1 MQKALSESNT
11 FYRYLDLTS
20 YLAKNDIHPG
30 YLDAF
35 LDEEKAQGISSVTS
49 CEAVRGRRID
59 WLGFSLSITAFLVSS
74 IVTILYL
81 ITPAQRLQITTP
93 IAQVPVD
100 TRFEFS
106 RIDERI
112 GRLARAITIIA
123 SSSDQGGSPSISVMN
138 LPKTAESPNLVQ
150 VAVPKANLRIRPDR
164 KSSAIM
170 AISEGTTLLVNDRVD
185 EWIQVFAPSGE
196 LLWIAKALTAEVQR
210 FEHN

>member
-1 MQKALSESNT
+1 M
-11 FYRYLDLTS
+11 
-20 YLAKNDIHPG
+20 
-30 YLDAF
+30 
-35 LDEEKAQGISSVTS
+35 TS